1 MACVTPRP
9 CRCRSCA
16 TTDEVSLVDLWAVRE
31 VIDDTLCT
39 FHPFHTETARALFAL
54 DDSLRFPSF
63 VFIAEVGSLEGV
75 PFVFSVVCVVHAFP
89 LPMPSPPTFV

>member
-1 MACVTPRP
+1 M
-9 CRCRSCA
+9 
-16 TTDEVSLVDLWAVRE
+16 SLVDLWAVRE

-63 VFIAEVGSLEGV
+63 VFIAEVCKHASLRVLSCVTGDGRVPACEG
-75 PFVFSVVCVVHAFP
+75 PLSVCCIDGWG
-89 LPMPSPPTFV
+89 